1 MRAREKKKKE
11 ATPDMFSLL
20 DARDYTGAI
29 TLIEFERKMFLDKKH
44 GVCDPR
50 PPNARPFPGLGPCVE
65 RRRARAAGLAWRRAA
80 GRADAPCASFSLAQ
94 LAAGALAGGAST
106 SGWREGARR

>member
-44 GVCDPR
+44 GACGTHKLCEC
-50 PPNARPFPGLGPCVE
+50 ARPFPFVISP
-65 RRRARAAGLAWRRAA
+65 
-80 GRADAPCASFSLAQ
+80 
-94 LAAGALAGGAST
+94 
-106 SGWREGARR
+106 

>member
-44 GVCDPR
+44 GACGSTNSA
-50 PPNARPFPGLGPCVE
+50 NARAPFPCDKPWAVE
-65 RRRARAAGLAWRRAA
+65 RRVSLWPNIYAF
-80 GRADAPCASFSLAQ
+80 ASPLPSPSQ
-94 LAAGALAGGAST
+94 LAAGALAGAAST
-106 SGWREGARR
+106 SG

>member
-1 MRAREKKKKE
+1 MAVAPRVEVGRRVSSAMRAREKKKKE

-44 GVCDPR
+44 GACENTNSA
-50 PPNARPFPGLGPCVE
+50 NARAPFTCDKPWAVE
-65 RRRARAAGLAWRRAA
+65 RRVSARLLADISRILPP
-80 GRADAPCASFSLAQ
+80 PCGS
-94 LAAGALAGGAST
+94 
-106 SGWREGARR
+106 

>member
-1 MRAREKKKKE
+1 MAVAPRVEVGRRVSSAMRAREKKKKE

-44 GVCDPR
+44 GACG
-50 PPNARPFPGLGPCVE
+50 NTKLCECARPFHL
-65 RRRARAAGLAWRRAA
+65 
-80 GRADAPCASFSLAQ
+80 
-94 LAAGALAGGAST
+94 
-106 SGWREGARR
+106 